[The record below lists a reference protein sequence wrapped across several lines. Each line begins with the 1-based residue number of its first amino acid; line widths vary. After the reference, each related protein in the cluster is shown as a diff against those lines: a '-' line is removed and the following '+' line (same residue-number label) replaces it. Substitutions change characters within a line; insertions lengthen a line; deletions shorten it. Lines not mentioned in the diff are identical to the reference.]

1 MAKSKTID
9 EAIDKLLDNYED
21 VIIKAARYATDE
33 TCKEIYQYSMSCL
46 EEYYE
51 SYIPSSYER
60 TDYLWHAI
68 LPYAEHPHKVGNNIV
83 STVGVEYDST
93 KLDGVYNGSQKYRPV
108 DGDWVLDNY
117 LKGIHPA
124 TNGSRDP
131 NTVVYYEITDEVS
144 PWDKM
149 NTYLTNTVPE
159 RFKSNLYIY
168 FIKNLK

>member
-68 LPYAEHPHKVGNNIV
+68 LPYAEHPRKVGNNIV

-117 LKGIHPA
+117 LKGIHPIVCIA
-124 TNGSRDP
+124 FGFHYRFPHCNGNTMIIGYLNFAIVLICQRNSRF
-131 NTVVYYEITDEVS
+131 TRITQS
-144 PWDKM
+144 A
-149 NTYLTNTVPE
+149 
-159 RFKSNLYIY
+159 
-168 FIKNLK
+168 